1 MTPARLI
8 PALIALL
15 VATVAVPAHA
25 ATPGDSDEGRLITRN
40 ATGAWFLQQPE
51 GQPGRGCAA
60 RFISGKKGNAEMAL
74 MGPSATSRNAAILL
88 QGPRIAS
95 PPSAQEVSIELQ
107 QEALPPAKMRA
118 ALMPS
123 SGVKPGGFLMIPV
136 GDLAQTMASMRT
148 KEHDLRVRVGGVD
161 AFDLSYDGLDQ
172 ARSAMLDCLAGRRF
186 TGGKSLAEAT
196 SEIRLVGN
204 GSIAGNAFFKGA
216 ALAKKQYPPKG
227 SQRVGLI
234 HMSDEF
240 KQWFE
245 MVKQSQKMPDQ
256 IPERIAKHF
265 MFATILDD
273 QGGFRFTRLPPGE
286 YLLIADFSYKE
297 SVTRSEV
304 VGRTDVFV
312 GNQHIGSNDQVAYW
326 FEDVKRQ
333 TTFSK
338 TVHLKDGE
346 AMQVSLDKS
355 MLGCFFICR

>member
-1 MTPARLI
+1 MTHSFLAPVL
-8 PALIALL
+8 LALL
-15 VATVAVPAHA
+15 AAIASHAHA

-40 ATGAWFLQQPE
+40 ADGAWFLQQPE

-60 RFISGKKGNAEMAL
+60 RFISGKKGNAQLAL
-74 MGPSATSRNAAILL
+74 VGPTATSRTAAILL
-88 QGPRIAS
+88 QGPRIAT
-95 PPSAQEVSIELQ
+95 PASAQEVSIELLQ
-107 QEALPPAKMRA
+107 DALPPANLRG
-118 ALMPS
+118 ALMPATG
-123 SGVKPGGFLMIPV
+123 SGNGFLMIPV
-136 GDLAQTMASMRT
+136 GDLPQTMGSMRT
-148 KEHDLRVRVGGVD
+148 KERDLRVRVGGVD
-161 AFDLSYDGLDQ
+161 VFDLSYDGLDQ

-273 QGGFRFTRLPPGE
+273 QGGFRFTRLP
-286 YLLIADFSYKE
+286 
-297 SVTRSEV
+297 
-304 VGRTDVFV
+304 
-312 GNQHIGSNDQVAYW
+312 
-326 FEDVKRQ
+326 
-333 TTFSK
+333 
-338 TVHLKDGE
+338 
-346 AMQVSLDKS
+346 
-355 MLGCFFICR
+355 